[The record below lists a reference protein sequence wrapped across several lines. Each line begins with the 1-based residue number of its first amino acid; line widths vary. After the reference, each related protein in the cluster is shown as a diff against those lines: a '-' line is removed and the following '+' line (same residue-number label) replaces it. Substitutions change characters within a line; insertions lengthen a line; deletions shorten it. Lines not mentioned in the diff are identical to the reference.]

1 MLLIMEKIKRTMLF
15 IAILVAM
22 NSCSADTAVGSVD
35 NTPVS
40 ALVTNYTY
48 NDTELQ
54 TMKLI
59 NEYRLSVGLN
69 ALERINHISF
79 KCEEHNLYMIE
90 NNVVDHN
97 DFVARSQNITN
108 VLGAKK
114 VGENVAYNYKT
125 PEAALRAWLESPGH
139 KENIEGDFTHFGIS
153 VSTDATTGKKYYT
166 NIFVKI

>member
-1 MLLIMEKIKRTMLF
+1 MEKIKRTMLF

-22 NSCSADTAVGSVD
+22 NACSADSAEGSVD
-35 NTPVS
+35 NTPVTV
-40 ALVTNYTY
+40 LVTNYTY
-48 NDTELQ
+48 NDNEVQ

-59 NEYRLSVGLN
+59 NEYRLSVGLH

-153 VSTDATTGKKYYT
+153 VKTDAATGKKYYT
-166 NIFVKI
+166 NIFAKL